1 MTPEQINRA
10 VAMEL
15 GWASHWECPNCGQVA
30 ANDVDYEERHAV
42 MGCGN
47 MVRWVEFPDFCT
59 DHNAAAELRQFVM
72 QQPCIDKYITA
83 LADVMLVDH
92 YSLSRAEVWA
102 VMNAT
107 PREQAEAFLRMRGKW
122 VEEKI

>member
-1 MTPEQINRA
+1 MTNDEINRA

-15 GWASHWECPNCGQVA
+15 GWTDVKLPPQPYWGPYHSGIAPGDSESSRKELPN
-30 ANDVDYEERHAV
+30 
-42 MGCGN
+42 
-47 MVRWVEFPDFCT
+47 FCT
-59 DHNAAAELRQFVM
+59 DHNAAAELRKFVM

-122 VEEKI
+122 VEGSK

>member
-1 MTPEQINRA
+1 MTNNEINRA

-15 GWASHWECPNCGQVA
+15 GWADIVFRGIQEPKAS
-30 ANDVDYEERHAV
+30 DYTGRHQSCTPKGSTGIWSGRV
-42 MGCGN
+42 
-47 MVRWVEFPDFCT
+47 PDFCT
-59 DHNAAAELRQFVM
+59 EHSAAAEMRQFVM

-102 VMNAT
+102 MIAAT

-122 VEEKI
+122 VEKEKV